1 MCGRLPAWPTAENI
15 RQLARRGSRCAA
27 PRLNWGVEGRN
38 RPRAVCSGE
47 YTRPPYPLA
56 LAGGLA
62 GGHPGISVRESG
74 ARSAPGKFWGYSGP
88 KGSKIIGN
96 AAALATKDPYYIS
109 LAAVIYKTVNKD
121 FADVL
126 LQSSDEDSDY
136 FKQISASWE
145 LGFNDFVL
153 AVGSKNLK
161 EDRKS
166 VV

>member
-1 MCGRLPAWPTAENI
+1 M
-15 RQLARRGSRCAA
+15 
-27 PRLNWGVEGRN
+27 
-38 RPRAVCSGE
+38 RP
-47 YTRPPYPLA
+47 L
-56 LAGGLA
+56 
-62 GGHPGISVRESG
+62 
-74 ARSAPGKFWGYSGP
+74 
-88 KGSKIIGN
+88 
-96 AAALATKDPYYIS
+96 LATKDPYYIS

-161 EDRKS
+161 DAEIITDPKHINEMKHHLKAFEGAGKLDDGTPMSTGSWWGMFFLWGLVLRLTRLQT
-166 VV
+166 